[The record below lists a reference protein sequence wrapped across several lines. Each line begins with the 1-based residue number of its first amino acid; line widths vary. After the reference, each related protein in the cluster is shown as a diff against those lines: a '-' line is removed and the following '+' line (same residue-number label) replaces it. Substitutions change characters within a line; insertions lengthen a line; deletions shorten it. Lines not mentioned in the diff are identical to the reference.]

1 MMDILSELR
10 TVGLTAL
17 FNPTFLFLLILLF
30 FLGKLVGWM
39 TRNINIWKF
48 LALAYFGIFLFRPL
62 QDAGLIIGGVFI
74 LGVAS
79 MYLDLF
85 RGIFGWAGGIGDVVS
100 AFRFNGAYNDIRRLE
115 REIEELKGQL
125 RASQMA
131 GAIAGGT
138 AQQSSWRAQSQA
150 RKAKS
155 QSRTGDGGRGGD
167 SGASSGAGSTNR
179 RSGGQ
184 QSSSGKRAAGEK
196 EKRYGKGR
204 SSRRSSAGAKPSGK
218 DGVVNDG
225 GKPNSSGSSKR
236 GGASSRKRSAG
247 AGPSSKQRHQ
257 KTSSQGPT
265 GSQSRSQSQQRNQKT
280 AGNQSRSQGQSG
292 TAGSS
297 PSPSLRDK
305 HLTTLELVPGQ
316 AYTDKEIKTAW
327 RKMAFKTHPDRGGSA
342 AAFAE
347 CLSAYRAL
355 S

>member
-1 MMDILSELR
+1 MMDILNELQ

-79 MYLDLF
+79 MYMDLF

-100 AFRFNGAYNDIRRLE
+100 AFRFNGAYKDIQRLE
-115 REIEELKGQL
+115 REVEELKCQM

-131 GAIAGGT
+131 GATAGGT

-167 SGASSGAGSTNR
+167 SGASSGSGSTNR
-179 RSGGQ
+179 RPSSQ
-184 QSSSGKRAAGEK
+184 QSGSGKRAAGEK

-204 SSRRSSAGAKPSGK
+204 STRRSSAGAKPTGK

-225 GKPNSSGSSKR
+225 GKSNSSGSSKR
-236 GGASSRKRSAG
+236 GGDSSRKRSSG
-247 AGPSSKQRHQ
+247 LGSGSGQKQQQ
-257 KTSSQGPT
+257 KTSQRTQSSSQ
-265 GSQSRSQSQQRNQKT
+265 SQSQQGT
-280 AGNQSRSQGQSG
+280 QSS
-292 TAGSS
+292 AS
-297 PSPSLRDK
+297 PSMSPALRDK
-305 HLTTLELVPGQ
+305 YLGILGLTPGKTYSAQ
-316 AYTDKEIKTAW
+316 EIKAAW
-327 RKMAFKTHPDRGGSA
+327 RATAFRVHPDRGGTA
-342 AAFAE
+342 AELIAAKE
-347 CLSAYRAL
+347 AYKAL
-355 S
+355 A